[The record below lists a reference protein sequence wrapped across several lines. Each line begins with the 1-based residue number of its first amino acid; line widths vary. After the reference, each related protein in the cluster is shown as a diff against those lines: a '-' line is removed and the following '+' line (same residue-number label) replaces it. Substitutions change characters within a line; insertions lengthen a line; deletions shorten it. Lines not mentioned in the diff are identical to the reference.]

1 MLPHFAA
8 HHLWW
13 LAVGGAGVAARYVR
27 LRSRPLRLEEFEE
40 YVAANDLLHQQAAYG
55 YNAHSLVS
63 IAPNAR
69 LWSCAQID
77 GAITYNEF
85 GKVWLVPGDPL
96 AHPDDVAELTRRFV
110 EAAREEGRF
119 AAFMPATARFA
130 RQAAPLGL
138 HAVKIAAA
146 PYFDLTTWGPRG
158 DRAKKARAG
167 VNQARR
173 AGVRVNE
180 VETVDETLKREAALL
195 CRSWLKARR
204 CAVKLGWLFELDPF
218 QHSSRKK
225 FFTARDEAGKLVGFL
240 AASPMPAREGWYLE
254 DVLRLPTAP
263 AGTSDLLVVEALNK
277 LQRAGAKLATLG
289 TSPLA
294 REGGHVPEV
303 CNHELVENVLRI
315 VTSCFSG
322 FYNFEG
328 LRRFKTKFA
337 PSWWESEYLLF
348 PRDVLAPPHLIRAF
362 IQAIA
367 PDGASNLIAQQ
378 IGRAIRRDQSALEI
392 APKIETRVAGPL
404 SQSCDPLIARGVNVN
419 QENVKRQLD
428 RGIDSESAE
437 QLARHYF
444 GQFVSVDG
452 LRLHYVS
459 RGVGKPVV
467 FIHGNPGSH
476 QDFSMTMFGDVSES
490 HRVVAF
496 DRPGHGYSERHNG
509 ASVTVE
515 MQARL
520 LRDALKQLSIERP
533 ILVGHSWG
541 GAVALAMAL
550 ESQQDVAGLVLLA
563 PAAYPGDSAQWWTVL
578 PHVPLLGNFFLKT
591 LTPLIGRRIVRDSLK
606 EAYHPQPVQ
615 EDYLQAAEV
624 LWTRPEQI
632 RACASDDRTLDTSLK
647 LLSERY
653 SEIRLPVVIVTGD
666 SDLLVNPENNAH
678 RLHQTISGSELIR
691 LPSTGHQIPQTRPAS
706 VSDAIEMI
714 SSLESRV
721 ELDPRSRDSRLATP
735 DFFNGRLP

>member
-1 MLPHFAA
+1 MFPHFAA
-8 HHLWW
+8 HPLWW

-27 LRSRPLRLEEFEE
+27 LRVRPQRLVEFEE
-40 YVAANDLLHQQAAYG
+40 YAATNDLLQQQSTYG

-63 IAPNAR
+63 IAPRAR
-69 LWSCAQID
+69 LWSCPQID

-130 RQAAPLGL
+130 RQAAPQGL

-173 AGVRVNE
+173 AGVRVIE
-180 VETVDETLKREAALL
+180 VSSADERLKRETALL

-218 QHSSRKK
+218 QHASRKK
-225 FFTARDEAGKLVGFL
+225 FFTARDEAGRLIGFL
-240 AASPMPAREGWYLE
+240 AASPIPAREGWYLE
-254 DVLRLPTAP
+254 DVLRLPSAPPGTA
-263 AGTSDLLVVEALNK
+263 DLLVVEALSMLK
-277 LQRAGAKLATLG
+277 AEGAKLATLG

-294 REGGHVPEV
+294 REGDRDPLI
-303 CNHELVENVLRI
+303 CNHEFVASVLRI
-315 VTSCFSG
+315 ISSCFSA

-337 PSWWESEYLLF
+337 PSWWESEYVLF
-348 PRDVLAPPHLIRAF
+348 PRDALAPPHLIRAF

-378 IGRAIRRDQSALEI
+378 IGRAIKRQQSEAQL
-392 APKIETRVAGPL
+392 APETETRVAPRILEAG
-404 SQSCDPLIARGVNVN
+404 DPLIAKRVNMN
-419 QENVKRQLD
+419 QETVKRQLEQ
-428 RGIDSESAE
+428 GLDSDQPAN
-437 QLARHYF
+437 QPAARPYF

-452 LRLHYVS
+452 LRLHFVS
-459 RGVGKPVV
+459 RGAGRPVV

-476 QDFSMTMFGDVSES
+476 QDFSQAVLGDVSES
-490 HRVVAF
+490 YRTVAF
-496 DRPGHGYSERHNG
+496 DRPGHGYSDRHEG
-509 ASVTVE
+509 TKVTVE
-515 MQARL
+515 VQARL

-533 ILVGHSWG
+533 IVVGHSWG

-550 ESQQDVAGLVLLA
+550 AGQDDLAGLVLLA
-563 PAAYPGDSAQWWTVL
+563 PAAYPGDTAQWWTVL
-578 PHVPLLGNFFLKT
+578 PHFPLLGNFFLKT
-591 LTPLIGRRIVRDSLK
+591 LTPLLGRWIVRGSLRD
-606 EAYHPQPVQ
+606 AYHPQPIQ
-615 EDYLQAAEV
+615 EDYAQAAEA
-624 LWTRPEQI
+624 LWTKPTQI
-632 RACASDDRTLDTSLK
+632 KACASDDRSLDASLK
-647 LLSERY
+647 SLSERY
-653 SEIRLPVVIVTGD
+653 AELGLPVVIVTGD
-666 SDLLVNPENNAH
+666 MDLLVRPEEHAC
-678 RLHQTISGSELIR
+678 RLHQSIPGSKLIR
-691 LPSTGHQIPQTRPAS
+691 LPGAGHQIPQTRPES
-706 VSDAIEMI
+706 VRDAIEMV
-714 SSLESRV
+714 SKSLESRIW
-721 ELDPRSRDSRLATP
+721 SRESKSAP
-735 DFFNGRLP
+735 HSQIG

>member
-1 MLPHFAA
+1 MFPHFAA

-13 LAVGGAGVAARYVR
+13 LAVGGAGVAARYAR
-27 LRSRPLRLEEFEE
+27 LRTRPLRLVQFEE
-40 YVAANDLLHQQAAYG
+40 YEATSDLLHQQAAYG

-63 IAPNAR
+63 IAPGAR
-69 LWSCAQID
+69 LWSCPQID

-96 AHPDDVAELTRRFV
+96 AHPDDVMELTRRFV

-130 RQAAPLGL
+130 GQVAPLGL

-146 PYFDLTTWGPRG
+146 PYFDLASWGPRG

-173 AGVRVNE
+173 AGVRVTE
-180 VETVDETLKREAALL
+180 VNAVDESLKRETALL

-218 QHSSRKK
+218 QHASRKK
-225 FFTARDEAGKLVGFL
+225 FFTARDEAGRLVGFL
-240 AASPMPAREGWYLE
+240 AASPMPARAAWYLE

-263 AGTSDLLVVEALNK
+263 PGTADLLVVEALNM
-277 LQRAGAKLATLG
+277 LRSDGGRLATLG

-294 REGGHVPEV
+294 REGDPIPAV
-303 CNHELVENVLRI
+303 CRHEFVENVLRI
-315 VTSCFSG
+315 VTSCFSA

-367 PDGASNLIAQQ
+367 PDGASNLIARQ
-378 IGRAIRRDQSALEI
+378 IGRAIRREQSALEI
-392 APKIETRVAGPL
+392 APETETRVAGSPACTRDSL
-404 SQSCDPLIARGVNVN
+404 RSRGAKMKK
-419 QENVKRQLD
+419 ENVKRQH
-428 RGIDSESAE
+428 GEVIDPDLEE
-437 QLARHYF
+437 PLARQYF
-444 GQFVSVDG
+444 GQFVSVNG

-476 QDFSMTMFGDVSES
+476 QDFAHTLVSGVS
-490 HRVVAF
+490 AHRAVLF
-496 DRPGHGYSERHNG
+496 DRPGHGYSERSNG
-509 ASVTVE
+509 TSVTVE
-515 MQARL
+515 VQARM
-520 LRDALKQLSIERP
+520 LRDALKQLAIDRP
-533 ILVGHSWG
+533 IIVGHSWG

-550 ESQQDVAGLVLLA
+550 ESQEELAGLVLLA
-563 PAAYPGDSAQWWTVL
+563 PAAYPGDAAQWWTVL
-578 PHVPLLGNFFLKT
+578 PHFPLFGRFFLKT
-591 LTPLIGRRIVRDSLK
+591 LTPILGRGIVRDSLK
-606 EAYHPQPVQ
+606 EAYHPQPVP
-615 EDYLQAAEV
+615 EDYAQAAE
-624 LWTRPEQI
+624 LMWTRPDQI
-632 RACASDDRTLDTSLK
+632 RACASDDRSLDASLK
-647 LLSERY
+647 VLSKRY
-653 SEIRLPVVIVTGD
+653 SELRLPVVIVTGD
-666 SDLLVNPENNAH
+666 SDLVVNPKGNAE
-678 RLHQTISGSELIR
+678 RLHQTIPGSQLLR
-691 LPSTGHQIPQTRPAS
+691 LFETGHQLPQTQPAS
-706 VSDAIEMI
+706 VIEAIERI
-714 SSLESRV
+714 SSKSRESTWH
-721 ELDPRSRDSRLATP
+721 PGS
-735 DFFNGRLP
+735 

>member
-1 MLPHFAA
+1 MFPHFAV

-13 LAVGGAGVAARYVR
+13 LAVGGAGVAARYAR
-27 LRSRPLRLEEFEE
+27 LRTRPPRLVEFEE
-40 YVAANDLLHQQAAYG
+40 YPATNDLLHQQAAYG

-63 IAPNAR
+63 IAPGAR
-69 LWSCAQID
+69 LWSCPQID

-110 EAAREEGRF
+110 EAARAEGRF

-130 RQAAPLGL
+130 RQAAPVGL

-180 VETVDETLKREAALL
+180 VENVDEKLKRETALL

-204 CAVKLGWLFELDPF
+204 CAIKLGWLFELDPF
-218 QHSSRKK
+218 QHSSLKK

-240 AASPMPAREGWYLE
+240 AASPMPARDGWYLE
-254 DVLRLPTAP
+254 DVLRLPSAP
-263 AGTSDLLVVEALNK
+263 AGTTDLLVVETLNMLK
-277 LQRAGAKLATLG
+277 RGGAKLATLG
-289 TSPLA
+289 TSPMA
-294 REGGHVPEV
+294 REGEHVHEV
-303 CNHELVENVLRI
+303 CNHELVENVLRT

-378 IGRAIRRDQSALEI
+378 IGRAIRRERSVLEI
-392 APKIETRVAGPL
+392 APEIETRVAGPL
-404 SQSCDPLIARGVNVN
+404 SQACGPLIARGVNVN
-419 QENVKRQLD
+419 QENVKRQFD
-428 RGIDSESAE
+428 QGIDADRESTE
-437 QLARHYF
+437 QPARHYL

-452 LRLHYVS
+452 LRLHFVS
-459 RGVGKPVV
+459 RGVGKPIV

-476 QDFSMTMFGDVSES
+476 QDFSTAMEGCVSES
-490 HRVVAF
+490 QRVVSF

-509 ASVTVE
+509 TSVTVE
-515 MQARL
+515 VQARL
-520 LRDALKQLSIERP
+520 LREALKQLSIERP
-533 ILVGHSWG
+533 IIVGHSWG

-550 ESQQDVAGLVLLA
+550 QGQQDLAGLVLLA

-578 PHVPLLGNFFLKT
+578 PHVPWLGNFFLKT

-606 EAYHPQPVQ
+606 DAYHPQPVQ

-632 RACASDDRTLDTSLK
+632 RACASDDRSLDASLK
-647 LLSERY
+647 SLSERY
-653 SEIRLPVVIVTGD
+653 PELGLPVVIVTGD
-666 SDLLVNPENNAH
+666 SDLLVKPDEHAC
-678 RLHQTISGSELIR
+678 RLHRSISGSKLIR
-691 LPSTGHQIPQTRPAS
+691 LKGAGHQIPQTRPES
-706 VSDAIEMI
+706 VIEAIEMV
-714 SSLESRV
+714 SSLELRIESR
-721 ELDPRSRDSRLATP
+721 ES
-735 DFFNGRLP
+735 N